1 MGNIFAARVQMGRE
15 GTAGNEV
22 DASQF
27 WRGLAGFL
35 DEQQTLIF
43 VDEHIGSIPGKD
55 RTYIPQVLAGIAFP
69 DTPATFEQ
77 ITTLFAAGIQDDTPA
92 ADGGGSGKIYVY
104 QPPVDWNQP
113 GITFIK
119 TYTIETGDEE
129 AAEVA
134 TYCVPAE
141 FSLKGAM
148 GEALMVSSTWFGRQA
163 ATTTFTSG
171 LSYLAVE
178 EILTQKGII
187 YIDNAGSLGGTPIT
201 NSISQFELSVTT
213 GWIPRFTAGGEL
225 FFSKAVYTRPEILL
239 SIVFEH
245 EDQVVAEK
253 VLMRA
258 QTARS
263 IRLIFTGSEL
273 GTSGTTYTYKTLI
286 IDLAGKWE
294 TFDTISESDGVSEVA
309 ATFRAR
315 DNDTEN
321 MFAKFTVVNESAG
334 YP

>member
-1 MGNIFAARVQMGRE
+1 MGNIFTSEVQLGRE

-22 DASQF
+22 NATQK
-27 WRGLAGFL
+27 WRGPAGFL
-35 DEQQTLIF
+35 DEQQTLVF

-55 RTYIPQVLAGIAFP
+55 RTYIPQVLTGIAFP

-77 ITTLFAAGIQDDTPA
+77 LTTLFAAGIQDDTPA
-92 ADGGGSGKIYVY
+92 ADGGGSGKIYFY
-104 QPPVDWNQP
+104 QPPVDNVQP
-113 GITFIK
+113 DETFIK
-119 TYTIETGDEE
+119 TYTIESGDSE

-141 FSLKGAM
+141 FTLAGAM

-163 ATTTFTSG
+163 APGAFTG
-171 LSYLAVE
+171 ALSLLAVE
-178 EILTQKGII
+178 DILTQKGTLF
-187 YIDNAGSLGGTPIT
+187 IDNAGSLGNTQIT
-201 NSISQFELSVTT
+201 NVISQFDLSVKT
-213 GWIPRFTAGGEL
+213 GWQPRFTADGEL
-225 FFSKAVYTRPEILL
+225 FYSKATYTHPEILL
-239 SIVFEH
+239 NIVFEH
-245 EDQVVAEK
+245 EAQAIAEK

-263 IRLIFTGSEL
+263 IRLTFDGSAL
-273 GTSGTTYTYKTLI
+273 ASAGTTYTFKTLQ

-321 MFAKFTVVNESAG
+321 MFAKFIVVNENAG

>member
-1 MGNIFAARVQMGRE
+1 MGNIQASRTQMGRE
-15 GTAGNEV
+15 GTAGNEA
-22 DASQF
+22 DTSQY
-27 WRGLAGFL
+27 WRGPAAFL
-35 DEQQTLIF
+35 DEQQTLVF
-43 VDEHIGSIPGKD
+43 VEEHIGSIPGKD
-55 RTYIPQVLAGIAFP
+55 RTMIPQVLAGIAFP

-77 ITTLFAAGIQDDTPA
+77 ITTLFAAGIQDDTAA
-92 ADGGGSGKIYVY
+92 ADGGGSGYIYQY

-119 TYTIETGDEE
+119 TYTIESGDEE
-129 AAEVA
+129 GAEVA

-141 FSLKGAM
+141 FSLKGSM

-163 ATTTFTSG
+163 APGSFTGG
-171 LSYLAVE
+171 LPNLAVE
-178 EILTQKGII
+178 DILSQKATL

-201 NSISQFELSVTT
+201 NVVSEFELSVMT
-213 GWIPRFTAGGEL
+213 GWIPRFTADGQL
-225 FFSKAVYTRPEILL
+225 YFSKAAYTRPEILL

-245 EDQVVAEK
+245 EDQAIAEK

-263 IRLIFTGSEL
+263 IRLTFDGSEL
-273 GTSGTTYTYKTLI
+273 GTSGTTYTYKTLQ

-294 TFDTISESDGVSEVA
+294 TFDIISDKDGLSEIA

-321 MFAKFTVVNESAG
+321 MFANFIVVNENAG

>member
-1 MGNIFAARVQMGRE
+1 MGNIFASKVQLGRE
-15 GTAGNEV
+15 GTPGTEV
-22 DASQF
+22 NATQI
-27 WRGLAGFL
+27 WRGPAGFL
-35 DEQQTLIF
+35 DEQQTLVF

-77 ITTLFAAGIQDDTPA
+77 LTTLFAAGIQDDTPA
-92 ADGGGSGKIYVY
+92 ADGAGSGKIYVY
-104 QPPVDWNQP
+104 QPPVDNVQP
-113 GITFIK
+113 AISFIK
-119 TYTIETGDEE
+119 TYTIESGDDE
-129 AAEVA
+129 ASERA

-141 FSLKGAM
+141 FTLAGAM

-163 ATTTFTSG
+163 EPTTKTVLWTLLDAEDILSQKAT
-171 LSYLAVE
+171 L
-178 EILTQKGII
+178 
-187 YIDNAGSLGGTPIT
+187 YIDNAGSLGNTPIT
-201 NSISQFELSVTT
+201 DVVSQFDLSVKT
-213 GWIPRFTAGGEL
+213 GWQPRFTAEGEL
-225 FFSKAVYTRPEILL
+225 FFSKAIYTRPEILL
-239 SIVFEH
+239 NIVFEH
-245 EDQVVAEK
+245 ETQAIAEK

-263 IRLIFTGSEL
+263 IRLTFDGSAL
-273 GTSGTTYTYKTLI
+273 ASAGTTYTFKTLQ